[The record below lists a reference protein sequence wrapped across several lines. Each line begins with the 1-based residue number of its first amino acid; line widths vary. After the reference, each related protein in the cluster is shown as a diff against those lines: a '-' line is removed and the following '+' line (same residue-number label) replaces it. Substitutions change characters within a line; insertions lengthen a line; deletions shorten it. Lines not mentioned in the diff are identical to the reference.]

1 MNAPLF
7 VHLCFMIMT
16 FYALFT
22 DRDSLLYFTENL
34 NFNLVIFGIQ
44 AAGLIYAGYIQGQNN
59 KRILSIFWP
68 GLIGLIMLVSC
79 IIITGSYQFN
89 TIIDSSSSWVIL
101 EAYYIFYD
109 VLIFNILDKVPNV
122 THISSSFLAQCIY
135 IILSSTFP
143 FIGYIIFQ
151 LKRKSAGKYYSY
163 DKVIVGSSGFPTSF
177 QLMGPGN
184 C

>member
-22 DRDSLLYFTENL
+22 DRDWLLYFTENL

-44 AAGLIYAGYIQGQNN
+44 AAGLIYAGYVQGQNN
-59 KRILSIFWP
+59 KRIISIFLP
-68 GLIGLIMLVSC
+68 GLIGLVILVLC
-79 IIITGSYQFN
+79 ILITGGYQFN
-89 TIIDSSSSWVIL
+89 KNIDISFLWGTI

-109 VLIFNILDKVPNV
+109 ILIYKILDKVPNV
-122 THISSSFLAQCIY
+122 IHISSSFQVQCIY

-143 FIGYIIFQ
+143 LIGYIIFQ
-151 LKRKSAGKYYSY
+151 LKRNSASK
-163 DKVIVGSSGFPTSF
+163 
-177 QLMGPGN
+177 
-184 C
+184 

>member
-22 DRDSLLYFTENL
+22 DRDWLLYFTENL

-44 AAGLIYAGYIQGQNN
+44 TAVLIYAGYIQGQNN

-68 GLIGLIMLVSC
+68 GLIGLIILASC

-89 TIIDSSSSWVIL
+89 NNIDISILWVIL

-109 VLIFNILDKVPNV
+109 VLMFDILDKVLNI
-122 THISSSFLAQCIY
+122 THISSIFLAQCIY
-135 IILSSTFP
+135 IIFSSTFP
-143 FIGYIIFQ
+143 FMGYIIFQ
-151 LKRKSAGKYYSY
+151 LKTNSASK
-163 DKVIVGSSGFPTSF
+163 
-177 QLMGPGN
+177 
-184 C
+184 

>member
-22 DRDSLLYFTENL
+22 DRDWLLYFTENL
-34 NFNLVIFGIQ
+34 NFNLVIFGLQ

-68 GLIGLIMLVSC
+68 GLIGLIILVLC
-79 IIITGSYQFN
+79 IIITGSYQVN
-89 TIIDSSSSWVIL
+89 TNIDTSILCVIL

-109 VLIFNILDKVPNV
+109 VLIFNILDKVLNV

-143 FIGYIIFQ
+143 FMGYIIFL
-151 LKRKSAGKYYSY
+151 LKRKSASKYYSY
-163 DKVIVGSSGFPTSF
+163 EK
-177 QLMGPGN
+177 
-184 C
+184 